1 MNCRRTAYHRHAE
14 DLRCNGRLAIL
25 KASASP
31 KGGDVRMAE
40 TYDLPALVR
49 ASAGGDE
56 DAWNE
61 LVRRY
66 AHLVMT
72 VTRQYRLSPADAQD
86 VSQTVWLRL
95 VEHLTDIRE
104 PAALPG
110 WIVSTT
116 KHECLRQR
124 RAAGRTVPV
133 DPINGWQLDRPDG
146 INVDSRLLEAERHQV
161 LRDGIAELPPDQRDL
176 LILLA
181 ADPPHSYAEISEIL
195 GIPVGSIGPTRGRIL
210 GKLRETNA
218 IRTYTEATG
227 GAARTGG
234 GRHALAELE

>member
-1 MNCRRTAYHRHAE
+1 
-14 DLRCNGRLAIL
+14 
-25 KASASP
+25 
-31 KGGDVRMAE
+31 VRMAE

-49 ASAGGDE
+49 ASAGGDQ

-72 VTRQYRLSPADAQD
+72 VTRQFRLSPADAQD

-104 PAALPG
+104 PAALAG

-116 KHECLRQR
+116 RHECLRQR
-124 RAAGRTVPV
+124 RVAGRTVPV
-133 DPINGWQLDRPDG
+133 DPINGWQLDKPEAVD
-146 INVDSRLLEAERHQV
+146 IDSRLLEAERHQV
-161 LRDGIAELPPDQRDL
+161 LRDGIAELPPDHRE
-176 LILLA
+176 LLA
-181 ADPPHSYAEISEIL
+181 LLSADPPHSYAEISEIL

-218 IRTYTEATG
+218 IRTYTEASG
-227 GAARTGG
+227 GAAPTGG

>member
-1 MNCRRTAYHRHAE
+1 
-14 DLRCNGRLAIL
+14 
-25 KASASP
+25 
-31 KGGDVRMAE
+31 MAE
-40 TYDLPALVR
+40 TYDLPALVQ
-49 ASAGGDE
+49 ASASGDE

-72 VTRQYRLSPADAQD
+72 VARQYRLSPADAQD

-104 PAALPG
+104 PAALAG

-124 RAAGRTVPV
+124 RVAGRTVPV
-133 DPINGWQLDRPDG
+133 DPTNGWQLDRPDA
-146 INVDSRLLEAERHQV
+146 IDIDSQLLEAERHQV
-161 LRDGIAELPPDQRDL
+161 LRDGIAELPPDQQAL
-176 LILLA
+176 LTLLA
-181 ADPPHSYAEISEIL
+181 TDPPRSYAEISQIL

-210 GKLRETNA
+210 EKLRETDA